1 MPTTVLA
8 TGTFREWLGQQTEQI
23 QDQVDAVVK
32 ALEVKGVLLGF
43 PLSSEIKGSAKVREL
58 RPAAGASAARAF
70 YAFDQN
76 RAAVLLCGG
85 LKTDPKMYESAIATA
100 ERELAGHKA
109 AVDAAKKAAEDAAKK
124 TKRRKK

>member
-8 TGTFREWLGQQTEQI
+8 TGTFREWLGQQTEQV
-23 QDQVDAVVK
+23 QDQVDAIVK

-43 PLSSEIKGSAKVREL
+43 PLSSELKGTSKLREL
-58 RPAAGASAARAF
+58 RPAAGASAARVL

-76 RAAVLLCGG
+76 RAAVLLCGA
-85 LKTDPKMYESAIATA
+85 LKTDAKMYESAIATA

-109 AVDAAKKAAEDAAKK
+109 AVDAARKAAEDAAKK
-124 TKRRKK
+124 RKK

>member
-1 MPTTVLA
+1 MPTVVLA
-8 TGTFREWLGQQTEQI
+8 TRIFREWLGQQTEQI

-100 ERELAGHKA
+100 ERELAGHKV
-109 AVDAAKKAAEDAAKK
+109 AVDAAKKVGESAAKK
-124 TKRRKK
+124 IKKRKK